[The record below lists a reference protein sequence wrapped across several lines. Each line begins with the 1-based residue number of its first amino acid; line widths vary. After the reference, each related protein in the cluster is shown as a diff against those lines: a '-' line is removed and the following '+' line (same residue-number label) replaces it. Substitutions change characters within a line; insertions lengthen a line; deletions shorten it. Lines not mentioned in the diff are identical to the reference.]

1 MPHKNLEEIAKEL
14 FNELQK
20 ASEKYVQVKDKRERI
35 IEMEIINVKEL
46 KVASPRFKIVTEK
59 GTVLILTPS
68 QFLRRTY
75 VIIENGVEKRI
86 VGA

>member
-20 ASEKYVQVKDKRERI
+20 ASEKYVQVKDKREKI

-46 KVASPRFKIVTEK
+46 KSSISEVQK
-59 GTVLILTPS
+59 
-68 QFLRRTY
+68 
-75 VIIENGVEKRI
+75 
-86 VGA
+86 

>member
-1 MPHKNLEEIAKEL
+1 
-14 FNELQK
+14 
-20 ASEKYVQVKDKRERI
+20 
-35 IEMEIINVKEL
+35 MEIINVKEL